1 MSNLID
7 QNNKEIVKADIKVF
21 NCDLGS
27 IRMVMNNNN
36 EPMFC
41 LKDVCNGLGIGNPSD
56 VSRALRDEFGP
67 YLDKIEVGVEVV
79 TGTRKDGSQIK
90 QKLELMFVT
99 EPQLYFILMRS
110 NKEKSKPFRQW
121 VLNEVLPSIRKNGG
135 YIANQEN
142 MSPAE
147 IVAHALIVA
156 NNIIAEKDK
165 TITEQK
171 EVIEYQGLKL
181 NNFNLAEANRRSKK
195 ELRAELN
202 KAIRLLAEQKF
213 EKDYAVAYSHIYDE
227 FSKMHCIDREK
238 INIDY
243 LSKNNDYLA
252 ECLTLAT
259 SELL

>member
-1 MSNLID
+1 MAD
-7 QNNKEIVKADIKVF
+7 MVKQNNKEIIDVIKQESILEKDFKIYGSFENPLFLAKDVAVWIDYDIKSVHKMLSVVDEDEKGRKIF
-21 NCDLGS
+21 PTLG
-27 IRMVMNNNN
+27 
-36 EPMFC
+36 
-41 LKDVCNGLGIGNPSD
+41 
-56 VSRALRDEFGP
+56 GP
-67 YLDKIEVGVEVV
+67 QEAW
-79 TGTRKDGSQIK
+79 
-90 QKLELMFVT
+90 FVT
-99 EPQLYFILMRS
+99 EEGLYEILMMSKKPIAREFK
-110 NKEKSKPFRQW
+110 KEVKK
-121 VLNEVLPSIRKNGG
+121 VLKSIRKNGG